1 MHGRFAQKT
10 RPLRGPVLRVMG
22 YRRHVCMWLWLWQ
35 GEHHKKKSLKD
46 IEQSWREQQA
56 ASLGKRE
63 SKQRTTTFAGET
75 VLASSMSAEG
85 VGGLY
90 SGLKS
95 TANSIHSGRDK
106 KRFVHDS
113 ICHYCKD
120 GGDLVCCPHCPRC
133 YHMEV
138 LLSID
143 ARLARNSSARL
154 LVGCTCMPFVP
165 WMICKMLK
173 FPLFV
178 CLSVFCLCI
187 HIFPCCG
194 SLAVFFFVPVHWVR
208 EHAACALVV

>member
-1 MHGRFAQKT
+1 MT
-10 RPLRGPVLRVMG
+10 RAHLVA
-22 YRRHVCMWLWLWQ
+22 Q

-46 IEQSWREQQA
+46 IEQSWLDQQAA
-56 ASLGKRE
+56 ASLGKRQ
-63 SKQRTTTFAGET
+63 SKQRTMLFAGDT
-75 VLASSMSAEG
+75 VLTSSMSAEG

-138 LLSID
+138 HASFVD
-143 ARLARNSSARL
+143 RLQRVVRAMHASHPFPSRSAGRA
-154 LVGCTCMPFVP
+154 GC
-165 WMICKMLK
+165 
-173 FPLFV
+173 
-178 CLSVFCLCI
+178 
-187 HIFPCCG
+187 
-194 SLAVFFFVPVHWVR
+194 R
-208 EHAACALVV
+208 